1 MDKKKEKQSV
11 VQLIR
16 GFMQRAN
23 GDHVGAYAAQAA
35 YFLIM
40 SFIPFILTAP
50 WNFSEAPWL

>member
-35 YFLIM
+35 YFLIISAATLQEQKNAWKM
-40 SFIPFILTAP
+40 LPTA
-50 WNFSEAPWL
+50 